1 MPTNPQQSGSVVHR
15 PTSIIHELW
24 PKERLTNVSS
34 KKALANEPSSP
45 DENYDFPDF
54 DTQSEVKRNDRCI
67 RRNVGRYY

>member
-1 MPTNPQQSGSVVHR
+1 MPTSPQQSVVR